1 MPLLFT
7 TVSAEAWASREVR
20 KTDPEAA
27 RLQGE
32 EGQIFSAPF
41 IFPPDAEGDPDQAFK
56 NPALVRVCTYFRG
69 HYCIHV

>member
-27 RLQGE
+27 RLRGE
-32 EGQIFSAPF
+32 EGQIFSALF
-41 IFPPDAEGDPDQAFK
+41 IFPPDAEGNTDQAFK
-56 NPALVRVCTYFRG
+56 NPALVRVCTYFRR
-69 HYCIHV
+69 HYCIVV